1 MSSSVV
7 DVRWTS
13 YYYDVNALSNF
24 VVDAPRVI
32 GFNPFVNLADFLE
45 AEVAH
50 AQG

>member
-13 YYYDVNALSNF
+13 YYYDVNELSSF
-24 VVDAPRVI
+24 VADAPCVI
-32 GFNPFVNLADFLE
+32 GFNSFVNLADFF
-45 AEVAH
+45 EVEVVH